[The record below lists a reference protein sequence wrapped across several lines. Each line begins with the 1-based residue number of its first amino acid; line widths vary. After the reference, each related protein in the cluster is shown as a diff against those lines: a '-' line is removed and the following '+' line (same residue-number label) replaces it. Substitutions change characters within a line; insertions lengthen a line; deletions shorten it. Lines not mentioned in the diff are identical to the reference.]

1 MVIRYIP
8 KTLRK
13 GTLVKTT
20 PVTDNLIQLTRWH
33 LVNAFLVREDD
44 GFTLVDTTLGRSPDA
59 LIDAA
64 RARRSADPADRAH
77 ARPQR
82 PRRSL
87 DALRDRLGSDVEVLM
102 PELDERILAGE
113 TEGKFPGSWPTV
125 RTRADRRLVAGDRV
139 GSLEVVA
146 TPGHTP
152 GHVAF
157 LDTRDRSVIAG
168 DTFTSYGRLM
178 TSDRLRLPFP
188 LAASATWDG
197 AQVLASART
206 VRALAP
212 SVMVVGHGPVV
223 RDPLAAD
230 RQGARAGRC
239 GQAA

>member
-1 MVIRYIP
+1 MKP
-8 KTLRK
+8 
-13 GTLVKTT
+13 T

-44 GFTLVDTTLGRSPDA
+44 GFTLVDTTLGRNPDG

-64 RARRSADPADRAH
+64 RRAGAPIRRIALTHGHSDH
-77 ARPQR
+77 VGL
-82 PRRSL
+82 L
-87 DALRDRLGSDVEVLM
+87 DALRDRLGSEVEVLM
-102 PELDERILAGE
+102 PELDEQILAGE
-113 TEGKFPGSWPTV
+113 VEGKFPGGWPTV
-125 RTRADRRLVAGDRV
+125 RTRADRRLVHGDRV

-157 LDTRDRSVIAG
+157 LDTRDRALIAG

-178 TSDRLRLPFP
+178 PSDRLRFPFP
-188 LAASATWDG
+188 LAASATWKGDE
-197 AQVLASART
+197 VLASART

-223 RDPLAAD
+223 RDPLPRIDKALALAGANMAA
-230 RQGARAGRC
+230 
-239 GQAA
+239 